1 MASTDTPASRTGDW
15 RVKMTHYSYS
25 RGAPGEKAKVDR
37 KNKSNKGGQTQPAKR
52 PELPPMCFWCCGSFL
67 GVILIG
73 QFVLLVMSWLGG
85 GPSLMSWAIFGKV
98 WLLTLGVSVLAGSFV
113 VLVER
118 MVWTAFSANEVILS
132 YTVMGVVLSMAVL
145 AIELSLYSF
154 FDPLFERFSAGEAL
168 VSALILSGLLLR
180 YLHLDRQVKM
190 LHSLAEASRIQELQ
204 SRIRPHF
211 LFNSMNIIASLIAT
225 DPGKAEQ
232 VVVDLAELFRRVLDD
247 AHTLVPLREELAVCR
262 SYLALEKLRLGQ
274 RLQTEWEIGDY
285 GDVQI
290 PSLSLQPV
298 LENAVYH
305 GIQLLPEGGLI
316 KISVKRVNERLI
328 LTVGNPRSHR
338 MQHNKG
344 SKMAIDNVQKRLVA
358 HFGPTA
364 VVRAERMD
372 NHYITHINF
381 PVGE

>member
-1 MASTDTPASRTGDW
+1 MLWVR
-15 RVKMTHYSYS
+15 KL
-25 RGAPGEKAKVDR
+25 KVVQ
-37 KNKSNKGGQTQPAKR
+37 KESSAAGVQEPTSAR
-52 PELPPMCFWCCGSFL
+52 PELPASLIGRSGSLL
-67 GVILIG
+67 GVLLIG
-73 QFVLLVMSWLGG
+73 QLLFVAMVWLAA
-85 GPSLMSWAIFGKV
+85 GPSLVTWPVLAM
-98 WLLTLGVSVLAGSFV
+98 WLLTVVVSLAGGLLV
-113 VLVER
+113 WLVER
-118 MVWTAFSANEVILS
+118 LVWTTFTAREVLLS
-132 YTVMGVVLSMAVL
+132 YAVMAAVLVTAVL
-145 AIELSLYSF
+145 AIEFSLYSIF
-154 FDPLFERFSAGEAL
+154 EPLFQRFNALEAVVAAVVLSAM
-168 VSALILSGLLLR
+168 LLR
-180 YLHLDRQVKM
+180 YLHLTRKINM
-190 LHSLAEASRIQELQ
+190 LIRLAEVSRIQELQ
-204 SRIRPHF
+204 ARIRPHF
-211 LFNSMNIIASLIAT
+211 LFNSMNIIASLIAI
-225 DPGKAEQ
+225 DPLKAEQ
-232 VVVDLAELFRRVLDD
+232 VVVDLADLFRRVLDD
-247 AHTLVPLREELAVCR
+247 AHTLVPLREELALCR
-262 SYLALEKLRLGQ
+262 SYLALEKLRLGD

-290 PSLSLQPV
+290 PSLTLQPV

-328 LTVGNPRSHR
+328 LTVGNPRSLR

>member
-1 MASTDTPASRTGDW
+1 MAGDGNLACRAGDW
-15 RVKMTHYSYS
+15 LVKMTHYSYS
-25 RGAPGEKAKVDR
+25 WNALGEKAKVDR
-37 KNKSNKGGQTQPAKR
+37 KNKLNNGRQTQPARR
-52 PELPPMCFWCCGSFL
+52 PELPPLCFWCCGSLL
-67 GVILIG
+67 GVLLIG
-73 QFVLLVMSWLGG
+73 QFLFVVMSWLGG
-85 GPSLMSWAIFGKV
+85 GPLLMGWEVFGKV
-98 WLLTLGVSVLAGSFV
+98 WLLALGVSVLVGLFV

-118 MVWTAFSANEVILS
+118 MVWRAFAANELVLS
-132 YTVMGVVLSMAVL
+132 YTVMGVVLVMAVL
-145 AIELSLYSF
+145 AIEFSLYSVF
-154 FDPLFERFSAGEAL
+154 GPLFESFNLGVGL
-168 VSALILSGLLLR
+168 VSALLLSGLLLR

-204 SRIRPHF
+204 ARIRPHF

-232 VVVDLAELFRRVLDD
+232 VVVDLSELFRRVLDD
-247 AHTLVPLREELAVCR
+247 AHTLVPLREELALCR
-262 SYLALEKLRLGQ
+262 SYLALEKLRLGK

-316 KISVKRVNERLI
+316 KISVKRVNDRLI
-328 LTVGNPRSHR
+328 LTIGNPRSHR

-344 SKMAIDNVQKRLVA
+344 SKMAIDNVQKRLIA

>member
-1 MASTDTPASRTGDW
+1 M
-15 RVKMTHYSYS
+15 
-25 RGAPGEKAKVDR
+25 DR
-37 KNKSNKGGQTQPAKR
+37 KNKSHKGRQAQPAIR
-52 PELPPMCFWCCGSFL
+52 PELPSSHFWCCGSLL
-67 GVILIG
+67 GVLLIG
-73 QFVLLVMSWLGG
+73 QLLFVVMSWLVG
-85 GPSLMSWAIFGKV
+85 GPLLMSWVVLGQV
-98 WLLTLGVSVLAGSFV
+98 WLLALGVSVLSGLFV
-113 VLVER
+113 LLVER
-118 MVWTAFSANEVILS
+118 MVWTAFAATEAVLS
-132 YTVMGVVLSMAVL
+132 YVVLGAVL
-145 AIELSLYSF
+145 AVAVVAIEFSLYIV
-154 FDPLFERFSAGEAL
+154 FDPLFERFNVGEGL
-168 VSALILSGLLLR
+168 VSALLLSGLLLR

-190 LHSLAEASRIQELQ
+190 LHSLADASRIQELQ
-204 SRIRPHF
+204 ARIRPHF

-247 AHTLVPLREELAVCR
+247 AHTLVPLREELALCR
-262 SYLALEKLRLGQ
+262 SYLALEKLRLGK

-290 PSLSLQPV
+290 PSLTLQPV

-316 KISVKRVNERLI
+316 KVSVKRVNDRLI

-344 SKMAIDNVQKRLVA
+344 SKMAIDNVQKRLIA

>member
-1 MASTDTPASRTGDW
+1 VR
-15 RVKMTHYSYS
+15 KQ
-25 RGAPGEKAKVDR
+25 KVNR
-37 KNKSNKGGQTQPAKR
+37 KNKRHREGQALPSARLQLPGSN
-52 PELPPMCFWCCGSFL
+52 FWCCGSWL
-67 GVILIG
+67 GVLLIG
-73 QFVLLVMSWLGG
+73 QLLFVVMSWLVG
-85 GPSLMSWAIFGKV
+85 GPSIMTWPVLGKV
-98 WLLTLGVSVLAGSFV
+98 WLVAMAVSMVAGLFVYFVERAVWRAFAPNEPALSYTMLGV
-113 VLVER
+113 VLV
-118 MVWTAFSANEVILS
+118 VAI
-132 YTVMGVVLSMAVL
+132 L
-145 AIELSLYSF
+145 AIEF
-154 FDPLFERFSAGEAL
+154 TVFAVFEPLFQRFSVIEA
-168 VSALILSGLLLR
+168 VVAALILSLVLLR

-190 LHSLAEASRIQELQ
+190 LFAQSEASRIQELQ

-247 AHTLVPLREELAVCR
+247 AHTLVPLREELALCR
-262 SYLALEKLRLGQ
+262 SYLALEKLRLGK

-290 PSLSLQPV
+290 PSLTLQPV

-316 KISVKRVNERLI
+316 KISVKRVNNRLI
-328 LTVGNPRSHR
+328 LTVGNPRSQR

-344 SKMAIDNVQKRLVA
+344 SKMAIDNVQKRLIA

-372 NHYITHINF
+372 NHYISHINF

>member
-1 MASTDTPASRTGDW
+1 MPASR
-15 RVKMTHYSYS
+15 
-25 RGAPGEKAKVDR
+25 
-37 KNKSNKGGQTQPAKR
+37 
-52 PELPPMCFWCCGSFL
+52 LWCSGSWL
-67 GVILIG
+67 GVMLIG
-73 QFVLLVMSWLGG
+73 QFLFVVMAWLGG
-85 GPSLMSWAIFGKV
+85 GPSAIA
-98 WLLTLGVSVLAGSFV
+98 WLVLGQMCLLVLGVSAVAGLVAWF
-113 VLVER
+113 VER
-118 MVWTAFSANEVILS
+118 MVWTAFAASELVLS
-132 YTVMGVVLSMAVL
+132 YAVMAAVLVAAVL
-145 AIELSLYSF
+145 AIEFSLF
-154 FDPLFERFSAGEAL
+154 LVFEPLFQGYNVVEAL
-168 VSALILSGLLLR
+168 VSALVLSGLMLS

-190 LHSLAEASRIQELQ
+190 LRRQAEASLIQELQ

-225 DPGKAEQ
+225 DPVKAEQ

-247 AHTLVPLREELAVCR
+247 AHTLVPLREELALCR
-262 SYLALEKLRLGQ
+262 SYLALEKLRLGK

-290 PSLSLQPV
+290 PSLTLQPV

-316 KISVKRVNERLI
+316 KISVKCVNKRLI
-328 LTVGNPRSHR
+328 LTVGNPRSQR

>member
-1 MASTDTPASRTGDW
+1 
-15 RVKMTHYSYS
+15 V
-25 RGAPGEKAKVDR
+25 V
-37 KNKSNKGGQTQPAKR
+37 
-52 PELPPMCFWCCGSFL
+52 
-67 GVILIG
+67 
-73 QFVLLVMSWLGG
+73 
-85 GPSLMSWAIFGKV
+85 AI
-98 WLLTLGVSVLAGSFV
+98 
-113 VLVER
+113 
-118 MVWTAFSANEVILS
+118 
-132 YTVMGVVLSMAVL
+132 L
-145 AIELSLYSF
+145 AIEF
-154 FDPLFERFSAGEAL
+154 TVFAVFEPLFQRFSVIEA
-168 VSALILSGLLLR
+168 VVAALILSLVLLR

-190 LHSLAEASRIQELQ
+190 LFAQSEASRIQELQ

-247 AHTLVPLREELAVCR
+247 AHTLVPLREELALCR
-262 SYLALEKLRLGQ
+262 SYLALEKLRLGK

-290 PSLSLQPV
+290 PSLTLQPV

-316 KISVKRVNERLI
+316 KISVKRVNNRLI
-328 LTVGNPRSHR
+328 LTVGNPRSQR

-344 SKMAIDNVQKRLVA
+344 SKMAIDNVQKRLIA

-372 NHYITHINF
+372 NHYISHINF

>member
-1 MASTDTPASRTGDW
+1 MLWVRK
-15 RVKMTHYSYS
+15 V
-25 RGAPGEKAKVDR
+25 KVDR
-37 KNKSNKGGQTQPAKR
+37 KNKSHKDRQAQPAIR
-52 PELPPMCFWCCGSFL
+52 PELPPFRFWCCGSLL
-67 GVILIG
+67 GVLLIG
-73 QFVLLVMSWLGG
+73 QLVFVVMSWLVG
-85 GPSLMSWAIFGKV
+85 GPLLVGWMVLGKV
-98 WLLTLGVSVLAGSFV
+98 WLLALGVSVLAGLFV

-118 MVWTAFSANEVILS
+118 VVWAAFAATEAVLS
-132 YTVMGVVLSMAVL
+132 YTVMGAVLMMAVL
-145 AIELSLYSF
+145 VIEFSLYTV
-154 FDPLFERFSAGEAL
+154 FDPLFERFNIGEAL
-168 VSALILSGLLLR
+168 VSALLLSGLLLHI
-180 YLHLDRQVKM
+180 LHLDRQVKM
-190 LHSLAEASRIQELQ
+190 LHSLADASRIQELQ
-204 SRIRPHF
+204 ARIRPHF

-225 DPGKAEQ
+225 NPGKAEQ

-247 AHTLVPLREELAVCR
+247 AHTLVPLREELALCR
-262 SYLALEKLRLGQ
+262 SYLALEKLRLGK

-316 KISVKRVNERLI
+316 KISVKRVNNRLI
-328 LTVGNPRSHR
+328 LTVGNPRSQR

-344 SKMAIDNVQKRLVA
+344 SKMAIDNVQKRLIA

>member
-1 MASTDTPASRTGDW
+1 MVWVR
-15 RVKMTHYSYS
+15 KQ
-25 RGAPGEKAKVDR
+25 KVNR
-37 KNKSNKGGQTQPAKR
+37 KNKSHKERQVLPSVR
-52 PELPPMCFWCCGSFL
+52 PELPSVHFWCGGSWL
-67 GVILIG
+67 GVLLIG
-73 QFVLLVMSWLGG
+73 QLLFVVMSWLAGG
-85 GPSLMSWAIFGKV
+85 LSIFSWLVLGKV
-98 WLLTLGVSVLAGSFV
+98 WLVAMAVSAAVGLV
-113 VLVER
+113 VYFVER
-118 MVWTAFSANEVILS
+118 MVWRAFAANELALS
-132 YTVMGVVLSMAVL
+132 YTVLGAVLVVAIL
-145 AIELSLYSF
+145 AIEF
-154 FDPLFERFSAGEAL
+154 TVFTVFEPLFQRFNAIEAVIVAL
-168 VSALILSGLLLR
+168 VLSVVLLR
-180 YLHLDRQVKM
+180 YLHLGRQVKM
-190 LHSLAEASRIQELQ
+190 LFAQSEASRIQELQ

-211 LFNSMNIIASLIAT
+211 LFNSMNIIASLIGS
-225 DPGKAEQ
+225 DPDKAEQ

-247 AHTLVPLREELAVCR
+247 AHTLVPLREELALCR
-262 SYLALEKLRLGQ
+262 SYLALEKLRLGK

-290 PSLSLQPV
+290 PSLTLQPV

-316 KISVKRVNERLI
+316 KISVKRVNNRLI
-328 LTVGNPRSHR
+328 LTVGNPRSQR

-344 SKMAIDNVQKRLVA
+344 SKMAIDNVQKRLIA

>member
-1 MASTDTPASRTGDW
+1 MVT
-15 RVKMTHYSYS
+15 
-25 RGAPGEKAKVDR
+25 
-37 KNKSNKGGQTQPAKR
+37 
-52 PELPPMCFWCCGSFL
+52 
-67 GVILIG
+67 G
-73 QFVLLVMSWLGG
+73 QFLFAVMAWLSGDPSSIAWLVLGKMCLLV
-85 GPSLMSWAIFGKV
+85 
-98 WLLTLGVSVLAGSFV
+98 LGVSAV
-113 VLVER
+113 VGLIVWLVER
-118 MVWTAFSANEVILS
+118 MVWTAFAASE
-132 YTVMGVVLSMAVL
+132 VVLSYAVMVAVLVAAVL
-145 AIELSLYSF
+145 AIECSLF
-154 FDPLFERFSAGEAL
+154 IVFEPLFQGFNVVEAL
-168 VSALILSGLLLR
+168 VSALVLAGLMLS

-190 LHSLAEASRIQELQ
+190 LRRQAEASLIQELQ

-225 DPGKAEQ
+225 DPVKAEQ
-232 VVVDLAELFRRVLDD
+232 VVIDLAELFRRVLDD
-247 AHTLVPLREELAVCR
+247 AHTLVPLREELALCR
-262 SYLALEKLRLGQ
+262 SYLALEKLRLGK

-290 PSLSLQPV
+290 PSLTLQPV

-316 KISVKRVNERLI
+316 KISVKYVNNRLI
-328 LTVGNPRSHR
+328 LTVGNPRSQR

>member
-1 MASTDTPASRTGDW
+1 ML
-15 RVKMTHYSYS
+15 
-25 RGAPGEKAKVDR
+25 
-37 KNKSNKGGQTQPAKR
+37 R
-52 PELPPMCFWCCGSFL
+52 PELPKVSIWRSGSWL
-67 GVILIG
+67 GVLLIG
-73 QFVLLVMSWLGG
+73 QCLFLAMSWLSGG
-85 GPSLMSWAIFGKV
+85 SVLITWSVLAQMSLLA
-98 WLLTLGVSVLAGSFV
+98 LGVSAVAGL
-113 VLVER
+113 LVWQLER
-118 MVWTAFSANEVILS
+118 MVWTAFPDNEMALS
-132 YTVMGVVLSMAVL
+132 YTVMAAVLVMAVL
-145 AIELSLYSF
+145 AIELSLF
-154 FDPLFERFSAGEAL
+154 IVFEPLFQGFHLVEAVVAALLLSAM
-168 VSALILSGLLLR
+168 LLR
-180 YLHLDRQVKM
+180 YLHLQRQVDA
-190 LHSLAEASRIQELQ
+190 LYSLAEASRIQELQ

-225 DPGKAEQ
+225 DPAKAEQ
-232 VVVDLAELFRRVLDD
+232 VVVDLADLFRRVLDD
-247 AHTLVPLREELAVCR
+247 AHTLVPLREELALCR
-262 SYLALEKLRLGQ
+262 SYLALEKLRLGE

-285 GDVQI
+285 GEVQI
-290 PSLSLQPV
+290 PSLTLQPV

-316 KISVKRVNERLI
+316 QISVKRVNGRLI
-328 LTVGNPRSHR
+328 LTVGNPRSQR

>member
-1 MASTDTPASRTGDW
+1 
-15 RVKMTHYSYS
+15 
-25 RGAPGEKAKVDR
+25 
-37 KNKSNKGGQTQPAKR
+37 
-52 PELPPMCFWCCGSFL
+52 
-67 GVILIG
+67 
-73 QFVLLVMSWLGG
+73 MSWLAG
-85 GPSLMSWAIFGKV
+85 GPSIITWPVLGKV
-98 WLLTLGVSVLAGSFV
+98 WLVAMAVSVVAGLLVYF
-113 VLVER
+113 VER
-118 MVWTAFSANEVILS
+118 MAWRAFAANEMALS
-132 YTVMGVVLSMAVL
+132 YTVLGVVLVVAVL
-145 AIELSLYSF
+145 AIEF
-154 FDPLFERFSAGEAL
+154 TVFAVFEPLFQRFNVIEA
-168 VSALILSGLLLR
+168 VIAALILSAVLLR

-190 LHSLAEASRIQELQ
+190 LIAQSEASRIQELQ

-211 LFNSMNIIASLIAT
+211 LFNSMNIIASLIGS

-247 AHTLVPLREELAVCR
+247 AHTLVPLREELALCR
-262 SYLALEKLRLGQ
+262 SYLALEKLRLGK

-290 PSLSLQPV
+290 PSLTLQPV

-316 KISVKRVNERLI
+316 KISVKRVNNRLI

-344 SKMAIDNVQKRLVA
+344 SKMAIDNVQKRLIA

-372 NHYITHINF
+372 NHYISHINF